1 MFNSRGVGPGIPR
14 GGFAILH
21 YFHAK
26 FPVQGPNAV
35 KYPFP
40 GSECMIFMM
49 LKSLEKLTMHIY
61 LPYNKLFHP
70 QLHEILYNTEG
81 ALPVHIISTKA
92 NTAQEV
98 PTLAHLLPNP
108 TNLC

>member
-1 MFNSRGVGPGIPR
+1 
-14 GGFAILH
+14 
-21 YFHAK
+21 
-26 FPVQGPNAV
+26 
-35 KYPFP
+35 
-40 GSECMIFMM
+40 
-49 LKSLEKLTMHIY
+49 MHIY

-70 QLHEILYNTEG
+70 QLHEILYNAEG

>member
-1 MFNSRGVGPGIPR
+1 
-14 GGFAILH
+14 
-21 YFHAK
+21 
-26 FPVQGPNAV
+26 
-35 KYPFP
+35 
-40 GSECMIFMM
+40 
-49 LKSLEKLTMHIY
+49 MHIY

-98 PTLAHLLPNP
+98 PTLAHLVPNP